1 MLTPPATANKRQS
14 FVLYSGRY
22 CPNSGTAGLAVM
34 GMSHSVI
41 PVTVLCAAHPPAPV
55 VQEADDLALISVA
68 TPSDVI
74 CDGPSC
80 NAPRW

>member
-1 MLTPPATANKRQS
+1 
-14 FVLYSGRY
+14 
-22 CPNSGTAGLAVM
+22 
-34 GMSHSVI
+34 MSHSVI
-41 PVTVLCAAHPPAPV
+41 PVTVLRATHPPAPV